1 MRIRIGT
8 EVISNLS
15 LNLIEN
21 SNDVANFLHKIF
33 LNDTQVFKICKKF

>member
-15 LNLIEN
+15 LNLIGN
-21 SNDVANFLHKIF
+21 SNDVANFPHKIF